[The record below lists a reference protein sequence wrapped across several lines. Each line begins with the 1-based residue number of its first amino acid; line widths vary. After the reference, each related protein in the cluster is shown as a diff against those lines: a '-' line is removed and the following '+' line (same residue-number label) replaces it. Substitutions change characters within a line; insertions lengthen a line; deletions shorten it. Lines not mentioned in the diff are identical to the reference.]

1 MYFVHVIWE
10 KMKWEV
16 KIPGFVLELLN
27 DSMDIPFP
35 AEASEFVWDH
45 SSFRTIEQ
53 AGRVRNM
60 SLKALRFVRQQELV
74 GLKSQRDGS
83 SKR

>member
-10 KMKWEV
+10 KMKWEL

-27 DSMDIPFP
+27 DSIDIPFP

-53 AGRVRNM
+53 AGRGEEYEFE
-60 SLKALRFVRQQELV
+60 SLEICKTART
-74 GLKSQRDGS
+74 
-83 SKR
+83 